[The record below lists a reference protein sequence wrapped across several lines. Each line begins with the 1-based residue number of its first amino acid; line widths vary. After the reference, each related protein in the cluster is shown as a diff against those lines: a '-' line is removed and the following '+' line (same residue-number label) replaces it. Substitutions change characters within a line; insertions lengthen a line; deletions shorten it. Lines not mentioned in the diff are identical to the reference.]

1 MTSHNLNILY
11 SKLAESISITD
22 AMADAAERSYKS
34 VGRHLD
40 DDTSLGETDV
50 YTQGSFALGTVIR
63 PISGEDEDYDIDL
76 VCEMEDA
83 ASAPASHIKK
93 AVGRSLRGYRKD
105 TEDEGKRC
113 WTFQYDKFHMD
124 VLPCSPDITH
134 CSDDTAIRLTH
145 KNPDG
150 SYSDRYSNP
159 KGYRDWFIAKAGR
172 PYEVARSRAS
182 STTSCS
188 LEEVPEYSV
197 KSPLQQ
203 AVQILKHHRNIM
215 FAGRDDA
222 PISIIIT
229 TLAAR
234 AYRNEQGTFDAIQG
248 ILSRMDQYV
257 ECRNGVYRIKNPV
270 DEYENFAD
278 KWNDCPE
285 KATAF
290 HDWLAAA
297 RSDLVD
303 TVLNTKGMD
312 KLKEHLGSCMG
323 NRQAN
328 AAFKEFG
335 GTLKSRR
342 ENGKLFASAAGIAP
356 LALHG
361 EKAIPNHTFFGL

>member
-1 MTSHNLNILY
+1 
-11 SKLAESISITD
+11 
-22 AMADAAERSYKS
+22 
-34 VGRHLD
+34 
-40 DDTSLGETDV
+40 
-50 YTQGSFALGTVIR
+50 
-63 PISGEDEDYDIDL
+63 
-76 VCEMEDA
+76 
-83 ASAPASHIKK
+83 
-93 AVGRSLRGYRKD
+93 
-105 TEDEGKRC
+105 
-113 WTFQYDKFHMD
+113 
-124 VLPCSPDITH
+124 
-134 CSDDTAIRLTH
+134 
-145 KNPDG
+145 
-150 SYSDRYSNP
+150 
-159 KGYRDWFIAKAGR
+159 
-172 PYEVARSRAS
+172 
-182 STTSCS
+182 
-188 LEEVPEYSV
+188 
-197 KSPLQQ
+197 
-203 AVQILKHHRNIM
+203 M

-248 ILSRMDQYV
+248 ILNRMDQYV

-285 KATAF
+285 KAAAF

-303 TVLNTKGMD
+303 TALNTKGMD